1 MYTSD
6 PWILQTVA
14 GYQIEFD
21 ACPIQRIVP
30 KEISFSDSQKEL
42 VSNDIQSLLEKGAI
56 VPSQDEKDQFI
67 SSIFIV
73 PKPNGKVRPV
83 INLRQLNLF
92 VTYEHFK
99 QETFSV
105 VLDMIQPSDFFT
117 KLDLS
122 DAYFSLPIHPSFQ
135 KYLKFR
141 WQGQLYKFV
150 CLPFGFSSAP
160 RVYTKVLKP
169 IYRWFRQQGF
179 RCSYYNDDSLNMDQD
194 QFVCKENIISMA
206 RVLESLGF
214 NVNKD
219 KSIFLPKQRILF
231 FGFIL
236 DSVLFKVFLSEEK
249 VEKIIQ
255 TAKEIRS
262 NSTIVIRD
270 LASLIGL
277 LIHAFFAVLEA
288 PMHYRPLERD
298 KVRGLAVNKDYDE
311 SVILS
316 EQSISELNWWVLNL
330 RSKNGKTIQPQK
342 PTVFL
347 QTDASG
353 HGWGCFIINSKKSVG
368 GRWSKV
374 EAECHINY
382 LELLAIFYALQAVCI
397 DYRTVHV
404 SIQSDNTCAIAY
416 LNDMGGMASI
426 EMDLLAKKI
435 WNWCLERNLFVSAAF
450 IAGSAN
456 VLADF
461 SSRNFSDTTEWMLK
475 KEIFQRICFLLQI
488 LTCLLPG

>member
-1 MYTSD
+1 M
-6 PWILQTVA
+6 
-14 GYQIEFD
+14 
-21 ACPIQRIVP
+21 P

-42 VSNDIQSLLEKGAI
+42 VSNEIQSLLEKGAI

-67 SSIFIV
+67 SNIFIV

-83 INLRQLNLF
+83 INLRELNLF

-99 QETFSV
+99 QDTFPV
-105 VLDMIQPSDFFT
+105 VLDMIQPSDVFT

-150 CLPFGFSSAP
+150 CLPFGLSSAP

-179 RCSYYNDDSLNMDQD
+179 RCSYYIDDSLNMDQD
-194 QFVCKENIISMA
+194 QFVCKENVISMA
-206 RVLESLGF
+206 RVLESLDF

-219 KSIFLPKQRILF
+219 KSILLPKQRILF

-236 DSVLFKVFLSEEK
+236 DSVLFKVFLPEEK

-255 TAKEIRS
+255 MAKEIRS
-262 NSTIVIRD
+262 NSPVVIRD

-288 PMHYRPLERD
+288 PMHYKALERD

-311 SVILS
+311 SVNLS
-316 EQSISELNWWVLNL
+316 FCQNRV
-330 RSKNGKTIQPQK
+330 
-342 PTVFL
+342 
-347 QTDASG
+347 
-353 HGWGCFIINSKKSVG
+353 
-368 GRWSKV
+368 
-374 EAECHINY
+374 Y
-382 LELLAIFYALQAVCI
+382 L
-397 DYRTVHV
+397 
-404 SIQSDNTCAIAY
+404 S
-416 LNDMGGMASI
+416 
-426 EMDLLAKKI
+426 
-435 WNWCLERNLFVSAAF
+435 
-450 IAGSAN
+450 
-456 VLADF
+456 
-461 SSRNFSDTTEWMLK
+461 
-475 KEIFQRICFLLQI
+475 
-488 LTCLLPG
+488 